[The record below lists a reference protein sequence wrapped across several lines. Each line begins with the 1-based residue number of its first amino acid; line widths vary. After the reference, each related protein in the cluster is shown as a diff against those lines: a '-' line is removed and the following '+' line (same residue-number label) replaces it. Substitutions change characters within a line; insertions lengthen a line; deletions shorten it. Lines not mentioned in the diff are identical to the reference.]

1 MSSPD
6 AAGLAE
12 EFARIEELLQRI
24 EQAPEGTVRGQ
35 SRALLQSVLR
45 IHAAGLSAMLEILS
59 ARPEGSK
66 AVLEAFAQHE
76 VVSQLL
82 LLHGLHPLDLGTR
95 VRNVMDRERAIFER
109 SGVKAELV
117 SVADGA
123 VRIRLEG
130 SAEGVEGMR
139 RALEARL
146 VAEAPDAVSI
156 DIEGIALAPVAWK
169 RGGPA

>member
-6 AAGLAE
+6 ASGLAE

-24 EQAPEGTVRGQ
+24 EQAPEGPVRGQ

-45 IHAAGLSAMLEILS
+45 IHAAGLSAMLEILA

-66 AVLEAFAQHE
+66 AVLDAFAQHD

-82 LLHGLHPLDLGTR
+82 LLHGLHPLDLDTR
-95 VRNVMDRERAIFER
+95 VRNVLDRERAIFER
-109 SGVKAELV
+109 SGAKAELV
-117 SVADGA
+117 SIVDGA
-123 VRIRLEG
+123 VRIRIEG
-130 SAEGVEGMR
+130 PTEGVEGMR

-146 VAEAPDAVSI
+146 VAEAPDAAAI
-156 DIEGIALAPVAWK
+156 DIEAVALSPVSWR
-169 RGGPA
+169 RGGSA